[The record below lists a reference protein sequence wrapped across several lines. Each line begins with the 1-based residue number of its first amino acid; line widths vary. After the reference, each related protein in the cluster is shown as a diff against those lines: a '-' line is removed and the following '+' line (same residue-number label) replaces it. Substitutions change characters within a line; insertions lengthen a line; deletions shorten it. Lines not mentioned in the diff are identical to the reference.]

1 MLVLALVIKVI
12 DTILLTIYGYL
23 LTIVS
28 DKKSGILSVTK
39 RKS

>member
-1 MLVLALVIKVI
+1 MLVLALVIKVM

-23 LTIVS
+23 LTIVA
-28 DKKSGILSVTK
+28 DKKSGILSATK